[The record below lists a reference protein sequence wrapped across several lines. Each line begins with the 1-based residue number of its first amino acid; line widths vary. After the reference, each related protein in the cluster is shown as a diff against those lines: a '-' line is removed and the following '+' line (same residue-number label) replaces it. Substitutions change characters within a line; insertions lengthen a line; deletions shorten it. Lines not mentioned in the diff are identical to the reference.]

1 MKEWYINQP
10 FFYKRLGLFS
20 LALLVLV
27 FVYLFQKYSYYH
39 ILIGDA
45 SQAHP
50 YFIFIFNKFLRLT
63 INDTA
68 CLLMIYAI
76 FYDKKYVKV
85 GGMIQ
90 LIEMFV
96 ILPIYFVIKLT
107 VEGDSEISSPLLS
120 QIHRL
125 IINPV
130 LMVLLMIGFYYQ
142 RKAALKRS

>member
-1 MKEWYINQP
+1 
-10 FFYKRLGLFS
+10 
-20 LALLVLV
+20 
-27 FVYLFQKYSYYH
+27 
-39 ILIGDA
+39 
-45 SQAHP
+45 
-50 YFIFIFNKFLRLT
+50 
-63 INDTA
+63 
-68 CLLMIYAI
+68 MIYAI